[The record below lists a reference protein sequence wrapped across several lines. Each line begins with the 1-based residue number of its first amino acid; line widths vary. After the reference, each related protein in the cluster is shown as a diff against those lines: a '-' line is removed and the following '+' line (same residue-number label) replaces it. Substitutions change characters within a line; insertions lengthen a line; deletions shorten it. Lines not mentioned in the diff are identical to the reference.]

1 MSLEDGESMSVWSI
15 VLMAVAVIATAVAA
29 YAAFSARRRELAAK
43 NAAERSELIKNEFVA
58 MVSHELRTPLTSIA
72 GFSATLVESWE
83 DLPPEEISE
92 FLGIINTQSSHL
104 SELVEDILVIPRI
117 ETGRLALDL
126 VDVELSDL
134 AHRVNNYTFT
144 PGLGKEAAVA
154 IPGGVKV
161 HADARRTQ
169 QVLRNLLENAKKFG
183 GDQILIEGAFV
194 GDHYMVV
201 VSDNGTGVPDA
212 EVSRIFEQFEQIAEG
227 DTRIGS
233 GTGLGLPIARELA
246 RVMGGDVWY
255 ERRFPMGSRFCF
267 TVPVALPTV
276 PSPDSGSDSETAPNP
291 ANHSSG

>member
-1 MSLEDGESMSVWSI
+1 MSVWSV
-15 VLMAVAVIATAVAA
+15 VLMAVAVVATAVAV
-29 YAAFSARRRELAAK
+29 YAALAARRRELAAK

-72 GFSATLVESWE
+72 GFAATLVDSWE
-83 DLPPEEISE
+83 GLPPEEITE
-92 FLGIINTQSSHL
+92 FLGIINSQSSAL

-126 VDVELSDL
+126 VDVELSEL

-144 PGLGKEAAVA
+144 PGVGKEAAVA
-154 IPGGVKV
+154 IPGGVRV

-194 GDHYMVV
+194 GDQYMVV
-201 VSDNGTGVPDA
+201 VSDNGTGVPDT

-227 DTRIGS
+227 DSRIGS

-267 TVPVALPTV
+267 TIPVALPMA
-276 PSPDSGSDSETAPNP
+276 PASESNSDVETASDPTTYP
-291 ANHSSG
+291 SG